1 MRTYKNYLIALLI
14 TATAFLVMTGCDKK
28 EAETDSESSI
38 AMAEKESGGGLTWD
52 VPVDWT
58 VGQEKAMRLAT
69 YIINPAEG
77 DTDSAE
83 CAVFYFGPEHG
94 GGVEMN
100 LQRWAGQFEQP
111 DGGNS
116 MDKAEIES
124 EKRDELKITTI
135 DLAGTY
141 LVTGAMMQVTGKKD
155 NYRLLGAIVEGPQGL
170 VFFKM
175 TGPQKTME
183 SAKADFYALLKSIK
197 PALT

>member
-1 MRTYKNYLIALLI
+1 MRTYKKYLTAILI
-14 TATAFLVMTGCDKK
+14 TTTAFLVMTGCDKK
-28 EAETDSESSI
+28 KPETDSASPI
-38 AMAEKESGGGLTWD
+38 VMGEKESGGGLTWN

-69 YIINPAEG
+69 YIIKPAG
-77 DTDSAE
+77 DDTDSAE

-94 GGVEMN
+94 GEVDLN

-116 MDKAEIES
+116 LDKAEIES
-124 EKRDELKITTI
+124 EKRDDLKITTI
-135 DLAGTY
+135 DLTGTY

-175 TGPQKTME
+175 TGPQNTME
-183 SAKADFYALLKSIK
+183 SAATGFYALLKSIK

>member
-1 MRTYKNYLIALLI
+1 MRIYKKYLTTFLI
-14 TATAFLVMTGCDKK
+14 TATAFLIMTGCDKK
-28 EAETDSESSI
+28 EAKTDSESPI
-38 AMAEKESGGGLTWD
+38 EMAGKESGGGLTWN

-58 VGQEKAMRLAT
+58 VGQEKPMRLAT
-69 YIINPAEG
+69 YIIKPADG

-83 CAVFYFGPEHG
+83 CTVFYFGPEHG
-94 GGVEMN
+94 GEVDMN

-124 EKRDELKITTI
+124 EKRDDLKITTI
-135 DLAGTY
+135 DLTGTY
-141 LVTGAMMQVTGKKD
+141 LVTGAMMQVTGKKED
-155 NYRLLGAIVEGPQGL
+155 YRLLGAIVEGPQGL

-183 SAKADFYALLKSIK
+183 SAAAGFDALLESIR